1 MIHKNRPWFVI
12 FLCSINKFLHLFLI
26 SVFDQKTFGLPRQSF
41 KPKNHLHSAPAFSS
55 PDPSY
60 PFPSVSECFFSPE
73 NARPGWGCHASDVTR
88 FTLVLPPSSSAANSM
103 PPACCIYLVR
113 VTPLSIP
120 KKASP
125 GWGLPRQRRDSV
137 HFGVAAVQSGGKQ
150 HATGMLYL
158 FGSSHAPF
166 DSQKRPAPVGAGLF
180 WSQ

>member
-88 FTLVLPPSSSAANSM
+88 FTLVLPPSSPAANSM

-120 KKASP
+120 KKGQPRLGLAFFGASDVT
-125 GWGLPRQRRDSV
+125 RTRDLLITSEM
-137 HFGVAAVQSGGKQ
+137 HYRLCYTGRYLARSLYLQSGQ
-150 HATGMLYL
+150 MSIS
-158 FGSSHAPF
+158 F
-166 DSQKRPAPVGAGLF
+166 
-180 WSQ
+180 